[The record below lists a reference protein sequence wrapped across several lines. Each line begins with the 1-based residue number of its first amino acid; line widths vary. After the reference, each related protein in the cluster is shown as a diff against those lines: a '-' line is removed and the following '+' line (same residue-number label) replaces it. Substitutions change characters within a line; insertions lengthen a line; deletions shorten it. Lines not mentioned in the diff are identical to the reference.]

1 MKIYKPKFWDTKKSF
16 LSIILFP
23 ISLVVSFVIFI
34 KKNLTKKLE
43 FKIPIICVGN
53 IYLGGTGKTP
63 TSVFIAKELELKG
76 KNPVIVRKHY
86 RNHIDEYKLIT
97 NNFKQPIVKKN
108 RSQGINEAINKN
120 YDLVVLDD
128 GFQDYQIHKNLSILC
143 FNSYQLVGNS
153 FVFPS
158 GPLRENLSSI
168 KNAQIIIING
178 NINEEFEKKL
188 YNIKKDIK
196 IFYSEYSALNL
207 DEFRNKKLFA
217 VAGIGNPEN
226 FFKILRDN
234 NLNIEREFK
243 YPDHYKFSKSEID
256 KIVEKAK
263 KENCQIIMTEKDF
276 LRIEDLKNDI
286 IKFLKIKLEIKD
298 KEKLIENII
307 KVVK

>member
-1 MKIYKPKFWDTKKSF
+1 M
-16 LSIILFP
+16 
-23 ISLVVSFVIFI
+23 
-34 KKNLTKKLE
+34 
-43 FKIPIICVGN
+43 
-53 IYLGGTGKTP
+53 
-63 TSVFIAKELELKG
+63 
-76 KNPVIVRKHY
+76 
-86 RNHIDEYKLIT
+86 
-97 NNFKQPIVKKN
+97 
-108 RSQGINEAINKN
+108 
-120 YDLVVLDD
+120 
-128 GFQDYQIHKNLSILC
+128 
-143 FNSYQLVGNS
+143 
-153 FVFPS
+153 
-158 GPLRENLSSI
+158 
-168 KNAQIIIING
+168 
-178 NINEEFEKKL
+178 
-188 YNIKKDIK
+188 
-196 IFYSEYSALNL
+196 

>member
-1 MKIYKPKFWDTKKSF
+1 MENIEKFLKNENIQAKFWDTKKFFIDNIVS
-16 LSIILFP
+16 

-143 FNSYQLVGNS
+143 FNSYQLVGN

-188 YNIKKDIK
+188 YNIKKILK
-196 IFYSEYSALNL
+196 
-207 DEFRNKKLFA
+207 
-217 VAGIGNPEN
+217 
-226 FFKILRDN
+226 FFIQNTL
-234 NLNIEREFK
+234 L
-243 YPDHYKFSKSEID
+243 
-256 KIVEKAK
+256 
-263 KENCQIIMTEKDF
+263 
-276 LRIEDLKNDI
+276 
-286 IKFLKIKLEIKD
+286 
-298 KEKLIENII
+298 
-307 KVVK
+307 